1 MVNFIC
7 YFISVKLFKKR
18 LIEPVMML
26 RSEVAEKN
34 KVPVLKHIIIQLA
47 GQRGVASERARKT
60 FPVEVLLIMR
70 EKKKKNIV
78 KSFWPHC
85 GPCFSWSLSSS
96 SSLAPVALPNTE
108 VLHMH
113 FLP

>member
-70 EKKKKNIV
+70 GKKKK
-78 KSFWPHC
+78 KKT
-85 GPCFSWSLSSS
+85 SLSLSGLIVDHA
-96 SSLAPVALPNTE
+96 SLGV
-108 VLHMH
+108 
-113 FLP
+113 